1 MEWEP
6 FLHRGHIPGTGPGT
20 GGALRAE
27 QGCAVGCAACAWDRW
42 TGVHQHGL
50 KI

>member
-27 QGCAVGCAACAWDRW
+27 QGCAVGCAARAWDRW
-42 TGVHQHGL
+42 MGVHQHGL